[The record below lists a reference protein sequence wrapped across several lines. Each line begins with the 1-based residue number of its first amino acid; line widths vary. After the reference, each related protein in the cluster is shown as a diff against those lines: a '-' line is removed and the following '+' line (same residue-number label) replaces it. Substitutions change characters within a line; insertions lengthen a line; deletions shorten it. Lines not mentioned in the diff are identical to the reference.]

1 MPSTTRCVLAAALL
15 APAWALGQPAGQ
27 PATPAPPT
35 HPALPESPA
44 LPASP
49 ARPASPPPPAAT
61 PAGPP
66 LVASAT
72 IDNADLAVDPATTS
86 IRITFDRP
94 MRTDRFSVCGG
105 GPTFPVSGSP
115 SWADDRTLVL
125 PVTLKPGSTYSF
137 SLNCPSA
144 QNLHSASGE
153 PLRPYPI
160 SFSTRKPTDPTPRLT
175 DALRTSGLSAL
186 RTAIFSRY
194 SHRDLKGV
202 DWDRRL
208 TDMAPRFAAATT
220 PSAFARAVA
229 ETLRPANDLH
239 ASVSVGPFTLQTASR
254 SVQPNL
260 IESRL
265 TSRLQSPA
273 TSKAG
278 IVTGLLTTSAAAAPI
293 PYIRIPSWAVTPA
306 ELEPALTFL
315 RQHAKAPGI
324 VIDVRPNAGGD
335 ESVARRFAS
344 CFVAAPAVY
353 ARHRTVDPSAPGG
366 FAPAA
371 ERRITPADAPVRFT
385 GQVAVLMGPA
395 NMSSCE
401 SFLWMIRAGVP
412 SPRSRLFG
420 ERSFGSSGNPKPHDL
435 GNGVTVVLPSWID
448 QDPDGNPIE
457 GRGIEPD
464 QNVPGGADASL
475 PEDPVLAAALS
486 WLPVGPAQSP
496 SLPGLPLPDAP
507 PMPVP
512 VPAPVP
518 TPTPPVIP
526 PLPTNPR

>member
-1 MPSTTRCVLAAALL
+1 
-15 APAWALGQPAGQ
+15 
-27 PATPAPPT
+27 
-35 HPALPESPA
+35 

-49 ARPASPPPPAAT
+49 ARPAAT

-66 LVASAT
+66 LIAAAT
-72 IDNADLAVDPATTS
+72 IDNADLAVDPAIAS

-94 MRTDRFSVCGG
+94 MRTDRFSICGG
-105 GPTFPVSGSP
+105 GPTFPVSGQP
-115 SWADDRTLVL
+115 SWADDRTLIL

-144 QNLHSASGE
+144 QNLRSASGD

-160 SFSTRKPTDPTPRLT
+160 SFATRKPTDPTPRLT
-175 DALRTSGLSAL
+175 DALRTSGLAAL
-186 RTAIFSRY
+186 RTAILSGY
-194 SHRDLKGV
+194 SHRELKGV

-254 SVQPNL
+254 FVQPNL

-278 IVTGLLTTSAAAAPI
+278 IVTGLLATSAAAAPI
-293 PYIRIPSWAVTPA
+293 PYIRIPTWAINPA
-306 ELEPALTFL
+306 DLDPALAFL

-324 VIDVRPNAGGD
+324 VIDIRPNAGGD

-344 CFVAAPAVY
+344 CFVTAPAVY

-371 ERRITPADAPVRFT
+371 ERRISPDDAPVRFS

-464 QNVPGGADASL
+464 HHVPGGADASL
-475 PEDPVLAAALS
+475 PEDPVLAAALA
-486 WLPVGPAQSP
+486 WLPVAPARSP
-496 SLPGLPLPDAP
+496 TRPGLPLPDAP
-507 PMPVP
+507 P
-512 VPAPVP
+512 VPAPIP
-518 TPTPPVIP
+518 IPHRRSSRPFPPAPADRPPCAP
-526 PLPTNPR
+526 PLRSPGPPRYPRSA